1 MASDPTNVT
10 TAEVA
15 VAIMNVKDILAGH
28 CGAKQVS
35 SGGVHDTL
43 GLSCRTRCV
52 KEEEGIFRVHW
63 LGGNVAG
70 PLLNLFVPP
79 QITARNHVDVGASAA
94 VDEHVADIGA
104 LLQGI
109 VDNLLGA
116 DELAASLTLVGSD
129 DESGL
134 GIKDTVAE
142 SVGRETGENDGVDGA
157 DTDTGQ
163 DGNNGFGNHG
173 HVDGD
178 GIALLDAGLL
188 EDPSNLGHF
197 TKKLAVGHVAALVD
211 LVSLVDD
218 GNAVGVLVS
227 MAINGVVAGIE
238 LALNEPLDIALS
250 EAAGGDGLEV
260 AGPGQQL
267 ASCSA
272 PELVGLGDGFLV
284 ELLVL
289 LQAYVISE
297 AVSTH
302 GLHILK
308 SRTCA
313 SRPGRRKKRRWF
325 DAFPGRPDQVVACA
339 PTPVQILLS

>member
-1 MASDPTNVT
+1 MASDPTDVT

-15 VAIMNVKDILAGH
+15 IAIVNVKDVLAGQ

-35 SGGVHDTL
+35 GGGVHDTL
-43 GLSCRTRCV
+43 GLSGRTRCV
-52 KEEEGIFRVHW
+52 KQEEGVLRVHG

-70 PLLNLFVPP
+70 PLLNLLVPP
-79 QITARNHVDVGASAA
+79 QITAGNHVDVSASAA
-94 VDEHVADIGA
+94 VDENVANIGA

-116 DELAASLTLVGSD
+116 NELAASLALVGSD

-134 GIKDTVAE
+134 CIKDTVAE
-142 SVGRETGENDGVDGA
+142 SVGRETGEDDGVDGA

-163 DGNNGFGNHG
+163 DSNNGFGNHG

-188 EDPSNLGHF
+188 EDPSNLGHVA
-197 TKKLAVGHVAALVD
+197 KKLAVGHVAAIVD

-218 GNAVGVLVS
+218 GNAVGILVS
-227 MAINGVVAGIE
+227 MAINGVVAGVE
-238 LALNEPLDIALS
+238 LALDEPLDITLS

-289 LQAYVISE
+289 L
-297 AVSTH
+297 
-302 GLHILK
+302 
-308 SRTCA
+308 
-313 SRPGRRKKRRWF
+313 
-325 DAFPGRPDQVVACA
+325 
-339 PTPVQILLS
+339 

>member
-1 MASDPTNVT
+1 MAGDPTDVT

-15 VAIMNVKDILAGH
+15 IAIVNVKDVLARQ
-28 CGAKQVS
+28 CGANEVS
-35 SGGVHDTL
+35 GGGVHDTL
-43 GLSCRTRCV
+43 GLSSRTRCV
-52 KEEEGIFRVHW
+52 KKEEGILRVHGF
-63 LGGNVAG
+63 GGNIAG
-70 PLLNLFVPP
+70 PLLNFLVPP
-79 QITARNHVDVGASAA
+79 QITAGDHVDIGASAA
-94 VDEHVADIGA
+94 VDKNVADIGT

-116 DELAASLTLVGSD
+116 NELAASLALVGSN

-142 SVGRETGENDGVDGA
+142 SVGREAGEDDGVDGA
-157 DTDTGQ
+157 DTGTGQ
-163 DGNNGFGNHG
+163 DGNNGFGDHG

-188 EDPSNLGHF
+188 EDPSNLGHIA
-197 TKKLAVGHVAALVD
+197 KKLAVGHVAAVVD

-227 MAINGVVAGIE
+227 MAINGIVAGVE
-238 LALNEPLDIALS
+238 LALDEPLDITFS

-272 PELVGLGDGFLV
+272 PKLVGLGDGFLV

-289 LQAYVISE
+289 L
-297 AVSTH
+297 
-302 GLHILK
+302 
-308 SRTCA
+308 
-313 SRPGRRKKRRWF
+313 
-325 DAFPGRPDQVVACA
+325 
-339 PTPVQILLS
+339 

>member
-1 MASDPTNVT
+1 MASDPTDVT

-15 VAIMNVKDILAGH
+15 ITIVDVEDVLASQR
-28 CGAKQVS
+28 GAKQVS
-35 SGGVHDTL
+35 GGGVHDTL
-43 GLSCRTRCV
+43 WLSGGARCV
-52 KEEEGIFRVHW
+52 EEEEGILRVHG
-63 LGGNVAG
+63 LGGDVTG
-70 PLLNLFVPP
+70 PLLNLLVPP
-79 QITARNHVDVGASAA
+79 QITAGNHVDVGASAA
-94 VDEHVADIGA
+94 VDENIADIGA
-104 LLQGI
+104 LLQSI

-116 DELAASLTLVGSD
+116 NELAASLTLVGSD

-134 GIKDTVAE
+134 GINDTVAE
-142 SVGRETGENDGVDGA
+142 SVGRETGEDDGVDGA

-163 DGNNGFGNHG
+163 DSNNGFGNHG

-188 EDPSNLGHF
+188 EDPSNLGHI
-197 TKKLAVGHVAALVD
+197 TKKLAVGHVAALID

-227 MAINGVVAGIE
+227 MAINGVVAGVE
-238 LALNEPLDIALS
+238 LALDEPLDIALS

-260 AGPGQQL
+260 ASPGQQL

-289 LQAYVISE
+289 L
-297 AVSTH
+297 
-302 GLHILK
+302 
-308 SRTCA
+308 
-313 SRPGRRKKRRWF
+313 
-325 DAFPGRPDQVVACA
+325 
-339 PTPVQILLS
+339 

>member
-1 MASDPTNVT
+1 MASDPTDVT

-15 VAIMNVKDILAGH
+15 ITIVDVKDVLAGQR
-28 CGAKQVS
+28 GAEQVS
-35 SGGVHDTL
+35 GGGVHDTL
-43 GLSCRTRCV
+43 GLSGGTRCV
-52 KEEEGIFRVHW
+52 KEEERILRVHG

-70 PLLNLFVPP
+70 PLLNLLVPP
-79 QITARNHVDVGASAA
+79 QITAGNHVDVGASAA
-94 VDEHVADIGA
+94 VDENVADVGA
-104 LLQGI
+104 LLQCI

-116 DELAASLTLVGSD
+116 NELAASLTLVGGD

-142 SVGRETGENDGVDGA
+142 SVGRETGEDDGVDGA

-163 DGNNGFGNHG
+163 DSNNGFGNHG

-188 EDPSNLGHF
+188 EDPSNLGHI

-227 MAINGVVAGIE
+227 MAINGVVAGVE
-238 LALNEPLDIALS
+238 LALDEPLDIALG

-289 LQAYVISE
+289 L
-297 AVSTH
+297 
-302 GLHILK
+302 
-308 SRTCA
+308 
-313 SRPGRRKKRRWF
+313 
-325 DAFPGRPDQVVACA
+325 
-339 PTPVQILLS
+339 